1 MTKQTKI
8 IHEDKVLNLSELK
21 EHPSNP
27 NTHTHA
33 QIDALVQSMDKYGQ
47 YYRIICDENHQIICG
62 HGKKLA
68 LEKKG
73 ETSAKVTI
81 IKGLSEK
88 QKLKLLLEDNKIQSM
103 SYVNFTQVEALIK
116 DIGDMDI
123 IGFSPEYLDT
133 ILNEVS
139 LDNMGVDFTKA
150 ATRSDNFSNDVKAE
164 QNAQYEDIDA
174 GMQQARTM
182 KCPHCGGEITI

>member
-1 MTKQTKI
+1 MTKHSKA
-8 IHEDKVLNLSELK
+8 IHEDKVLNLSDLK

-27 NTHTHA
+27 NTHTEA
-33 QIDALVQSMDKYGQ
+33 QIDALVQSMDRYGQ
-47 YYRIICDENHQIICG
+47 YYRIICDENNQIICG
-62 HGKKLA
+62 HGKKMA
-68 LEKKG
+68 LEKMG
-73 ETSAKVTI
+73 EKSAKVTV
-81 IKGLSEK
+81 IKGLNEK

-116 DIGDMDI
+116 DIGEMDI

-139 LDNMGVDFTKA
+139 LDNMGVDFTKPGI
-150 ATRSDNFSNDVKAE
+150 RNDNFSNDLQAE
-164 QNAQYEDIDA
+164 QNAQYENIDA
-174 GMQQARTM
+174 GMQPARTM

>member
-1 MTKQTKI
+1 MAKQSNVT
-8 IHEDKVLNLSELK
+8 HEDKVLNLSELK

-33 QIDALVQSMDKYGQ
+33 QIDALVQSMDRYGQ

-68 LEKKG
+68 LEQKG
-73 ETSAKVTI
+73 ETTAKVTI

-116 DIGDMDI
+116 DIGEMDI

-150 ATRSDNFSNDVKAE
+150 ATRSDNFSQETATE
-164 QNAQYEDIDA
+164 QAAQYADIDS

>member
-1 MTKQTKI
+1 MAKQSKVT
-8 IHEDKVLNLSELK
+8 HEDKVLNLSELK
-21 EHPSNP
+21 DHPSNP

-33 QIDALVQSMDKYGQ
+33 QIDAMVQSMDRYGQ
-47 YYRIICDENHQIICG
+47 YYRIICDENNQIICG
-62 HGKKLA
+62 HGKKMA
-68 LEKKG
+68 LQKKG
-73 ETSAKVTI
+73 EKVAKVTI
-81 IKGLSEK
+81 IKGLNEK

-116 DIGDMDI
+116 DIGEMDI

-139 LDNMGVDFTKA
+139 LDNMGVDFTKPA
-150 ATRSDNFSNDVKAE
+150 SRNDNFSQETQSE
-164 QNAQYEDIDA
+164 QSAQFEDIDS

>member
-1 MTKQTKI
+1 MTKQSKI
-8 IHEDKVLNLSELK
+8 IHEDKVLNLLELK

-103 SYVNFTQVEALIK
+103 SYVNFSQVEALIK

>member
-1 MTKQTKI
+1 MTKQSKI

-103 SYVNFTQVEALIK
+103 SYVNFSQVEALIK

>member
-1 MTKQTKI
+1 MSKQSKI

-21 EHPSNP
+21 EHPGNP

-33 QIDALVQSMDKYGQ
+33 QIDALVQSMDRYGQ
-47 YYRIICDENHQIICG
+47 YYRIICDENNQIICG
-62 HGKKLA
+62 HGKKMA
-68 LEKKG
+68 LEKMG
-73 ETSAKVTI
+73 EKSAKVTV
-81 IKGLSEK
+81 IKGLNEK

-116 DIGDMDI
+116 DIGEMDI

-139 LDNMGVDFTKA
+139 LDNMGVDFTKPGI
-150 ATRSDNFSNDVKAE
+150 RNDNFSNDLQAE
-164 QNAQYEDIDA
+164 QNAQYENIDA
-174 GMQQARTM
+174 GMQPARTM

>member
-1 MTKQTKI
+1 MAKQSKVT
-8 IHEDKVLNLSELK
+8 HEDKVLNLSELK
-21 EHPSNP
+21 DHPSNP

-33 QIDALVQSMDKYGQ
+33 QIDAMVQSMDRYGQ
-47 YYRIICDENHQIICG
+47 YYRIICDENNQIICG
-62 HGKKLA
+62 HGKKMA
-68 LEKKG
+68 LQKKG
-73 ETSAKVTI
+73 EKVAKVTI
-81 IKGLSEK
+81 IKGLNEK

-116 DIGDMDI
+116 DIGEMDI

-139 LDNMGVDFTKA
+139 LDNMGVDFTKPGI
-150 ATRSDNFSNDVKAE
+150 RNDNFSNDLQVE

-174 GMQQARTM
+174 GMQPARTM

>member
-1 MTKQTKI
+1 MTKHSKT
-8 IHEDKVLNLSELK
+8 IHEDKVLNLSDLK

-27 NTHTHA
+27 NTHTEA
-33 QIDALVQSMDKYGQ
+33 QIDALVQSMDRYGQ
-47 YYRIICDENHQIICG
+47 YYRIICDENNQIICG
-62 HGKKLA
+62 HGKKMA
-68 LEKKG
+68 LEKMG
-73 ETSAKVTI
+73 EKSAKVTV
-81 IKGLSEK
+81 IKGLTEK

-103 SYVNFTQVEALIK
+103 SYINFTQVEALIK
-116 DIGDMDI
+116 DIGEMDI

-139 LDNMGVDFTKA
+139 LDNMGVDFTKP
-150 ATRSDNFSNDVKAE
+150 ATRSDNFSTDVQEE

-174 GMQQARTM
+174 GMQTARTM

>member
-1 MTKQTKI
+1 MAKQSKI
-8 IHEDKVLNLSELK
+8 THEDKVLNLSELK

-33 QIDALVQSMDKYGQ
+33 QIDALVQSMDRYGQ
-47 YYRIICDENHQIICG
+47 YYRIICDENYQIICG
-62 HGKKLA
+62 HGKKMA
-68 LEKKG
+68 LEQMGDK
-73 ETSAKVTI
+73 EAKVTI
-81 IKGLSEK
+81 IKGLTEK

-116 DIGDMDI
+116 DIGEMDI
-123 IGFSPEYLDT
+123 IGFSTEYLDT

-139 LDNMGVDFTKA
+139 LDNMGVDFTKPA
-150 ATRSDNFSNDVKAE
+150 VRNDNFSAEVQAE
-164 QNAQYEDIDA
+164 QSAQFDDIDS
-174 GMQQARTM
+174 GMQLARTM